1 MLDLW
6 GMDFTFET
14 DTYCNTLYHE
24 QELNIIQP
32 KVRRIWASTPL
43 ASPDTRACSWV
54 CLGSASGILTAFI
67 FSLLCDNGIFWLS
80 MLIASIPL
88 TSKSL
93 VCKFSYLALAD
104 S

>member
-32 KVRRIWASTPL
+32 KVRQIWVSTPL
-43 ASPDTRACSWV
+43 ASPDT
-54 CLGSASGILTAFI
+54 
-67 FSLLCDNGIFWLS
+67 
-80 MLIASIPL
+80 
-88 TSKSL
+88 
-93 VCKFSYLALAD
+93 
-104 S
+104 